1 MTIDSAGFFRW
12 KQEGRGMKVRELS
25 LFRTKDCKDGYRKDP
40 ILKVRIEIQTV
51 RQGIMTMNKEARDN
65 YLLPPSIPGKN
76 NNYQ

>member
-1 MTIDSAGFFRW
+1 MKIGYAG
-12 KQEGRGMKVRELS
+12 LS
-25 LFRTKDCKDGYRKDP
+25 LKTERRRDESSGTESGTKDCKDGYRKDP